1 MATRCCCPPESCAGK
16 RSARPESPTSS
27 SIAPARLLR
36 AAPEAIVVRT
46 APNKA
51 DRRIDV
57 RAFCGTLERTPDG
70 LIAEIQMTEAGTA
83 RPDEIATAVA
93 AAIGATPTI
102 TRLVRTE
109 TLLHDTPAGALT

>member
-1 MATRCCCPPESCAGK
+1 MRA
-16 RSARPESPTSS
+16 ARYRIEV
-27 SIAPARLLR
+27 ADDLDWDEAVDRYL

-83 RPDEIATAVA
+83 RPDEVATAVA